1 MPCRSEQFKN
11 VLNCIAIANTACLCP
26 VYTLPTVTTH
36 IDVCQHRAVTD
47 MYRVH
52 VSALTSDNV
61 PIMVYPY
68 IQSATYFIP
77 SDVWAVPAS
86 NVLKTLSH
94 SFYDAWWQWIS
105 CVYYHGP
112 LDSVPSCNHSTLVT
126 LLQID
131 FFTQWPH
138 CAHAAFLGVWLT
150 GHGRGRGQVSINE
163 VKMNLHLL
171 SLSTFNPSVI

>member
-1 MPCRSEQFKN
+1 
-11 VLNCIAIANTACLCP
+11 
-26 VYTLPTVTTH
+26 
-36 IDVCQHRAVTD
+36 

-131 FFTQWPH
+131 FFAQWPH
-138 CAHAAFLGVWLT
+138 CTYAAFLGVWLLVT
-150 GHGRGRGQVSINE
+150 EGVGDRSALMRWRWTFISCPWALSIRQW
-163 VKMNLHLL
+163 
-171 SLSTFNPSVI
+171 FNYGEITCMAYNNYPLVRYWHTNYEIYGDVTISVLFPFRRNFWV